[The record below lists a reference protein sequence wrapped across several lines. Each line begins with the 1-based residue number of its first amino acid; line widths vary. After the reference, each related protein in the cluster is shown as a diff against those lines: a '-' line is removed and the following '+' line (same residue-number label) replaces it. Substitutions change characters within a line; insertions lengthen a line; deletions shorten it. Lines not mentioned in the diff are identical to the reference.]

1 MQAKKVF
8 FATFPCRCDVIR
20 YLSQS
25 KLDSLGPD
33 GNPRIFSIVGENNV
47 EKNIY
52 LTRDTRTDEYVV
64 IVMKPSP
71 AVSYVRHRY
80 DKVKRIAEN
89 NFMSK
94 FYFNKFDNAIE
105 FLVALPFYHHE
116 FDKDRVSMRHLL
128 Y

>member
-8 FATFPCRCDVIR
+8 FSTFPCRCDVIR
-20 YLSQS
+20 SLSQN
-25 KLDSLGPD
+25 KLDSFGPD
-33 GNPRIFSIVGENNV
+33 GNPRIFSIVGKNNV

-64 IVMKPSP
+64 IVMKQSP

-80 DKVKRIAEN
+80 DKVKRIVEN

-116 FDKDRVSMRHLL
+116 FDRDRVSMRHLL